1 MGLGIAVSA
10 GAAVASFLFCWSF
23 ARTSCLDVAVE
34 EVDDWE
40 RPEESVLRRA
50 PLPPDTAVAVD
61 GSCVLM
67 ELSSTVE
74 SAAARPRS
82 RAPLPA
88 VEKL

>member
-1 MGLGIAVSA
+1 MGLGTAVSA
-10 GAAVASFLFCWSF
+10 AADSFLFCWSL

-34 EVDDWE
+34 EVDDME
-40 RPEESVLRRA
+40 TPVESVLRRA
-50 PLPPDTAVAVD
+50 PLPPDTAGPGG

-67 ELSSTVE
+67 ELSPTVE
-74 SAAARPRS
+74 SADSPRN

>member
-1 MGLGIAVSA
+1 MGLGTAVSA
-10 GAAVASFLFCWSF
+10 GAAADLFCWSF

-34 EVDDWE
+34 EAEDWE
-40 RPEESVLRRA
+40 RPVESVLRRA

-61 GSCVLM
+61 GSCVLKLM
-67 ELSSTVE
+67 ELSPTVE
-74 SAAARPRS
+74 SAAGRPRS